1 MANNV
6 NIFDKYGIKEV
17 ANVYFEALDDDLK
30 TGVYK
35 GDIVLFLDTLKV
47 STIETTAENVAAQGG
62 WGNPK
67 LVQWDYG
74 KEINITLE
82 DALMSL
88 ESLRFMMGGSIKRP
102 DSAKHNTVIVRHT
115 EEVTVKADG
124 SFDAPVDHITGIPFD
139 GVTPTSSDTSK
150 HGPAIVA
157 STAHP
162 VKLINLGGGL
172 YTTTTNGGSENNVGK
187 PSLAAGTRTQ
197 LTSGTIAA
205 TGNKV
210 KFTNPEA
217 GVSQVDPAPGDK
229 IRIFWETE
237 LAGASSEKEDAV
249 EVTIS
254 PDTFPGTYKVIGDT
268 LIRSEKTGRD
278 EPFQFIINKAKVQS
292 NVTLTLQAEGDPST
306 FEMTLNVLRDGD
318 EMMKLVR
325 YNVTSG
331 TDQSVGNDVG
341 SLAVSNSDNP

>member
-62 WGNPK
+62 WGNPR

-88 ESLRFMMGGSIKRP
+88 ESLRFMLGGAIKRP
-102 DSAKHNTVIVRHT
+102 STTENVIVHHT
-115 EEVTVKADG
+115 EEVTAINNPEDTEDEKVYVP
-124 SFDAPVDHITGIPFD
+124 APKDHITGITMYPKA
-139 GVTPTSSDTSK
+139 SK
-150 HGPAIVA
+150 D
-157 STAHP
+157 HP
-162 VKLINLGGGL
+162 IKLINLTKG
-172 YTTTTNGGSENNVGK
+172 Y
-187 PSLAAGTRTQ
+187 RTQ
-197 LTSGTIAA
+197 IIAKTMTA
-205 TGNKV
+205 LNEVT
-210 KFTNPEA
+210 FLNPKA
-217 GVSQVDPAPGDK
+217 GINEQTAPEVGDK
-229 IRIFWETE
+229 IRIFWDEVIT
-237 LAGASSEKEDAV
+237 GAANENEDAV

-254 PDTFPGTYKVIGDT
+254 PDTFPGTYKVVGDT

-292 NVTLTLQAEGDPST
+292 NVTITLQAEGDPST

-318 EMMKLVR
+318 QMMKLVR
-325 YNVTSG
+325 YNVTSSATG
-331 TDQSVGNDVG
+331 TDENDIG
-341 SLAVSNSDNP
+341 SLGGNSGT